1 MSEIKNINLLLPNKL
16 SESSSKQSSSGT
28 SETSFSDIL
37 KKSIEQVNDA
47 QLQADNAIRK
57 AMSGENTDIHDTMIA
72 IQKADVSLKLMME
85 VRNKLLEAYQDIMR
99 TQV

>member
-1 MSEIKNINLLLPNKL
+1 MTKIDNINFLLPNKL
-16 SESSSKQSSSGT
+16 NSGESKQASESKNV
-28 SETSFSDIL
+28 SFGDIL

-47 QLQADNAIRK
+47 QLQADAAIK
-57 AMSGENTDIHDTMIA
+57 AAASGENTDIHDTMIA

>member
-1 MSEIKNINLLLPNKL
+1 MTEVKNVSFLLPNKL
-16 SESSSKQSSSGT
+16 GG
-28 SETSFSDIL
+28 SETKGSSDSAGLPFSEIL

-47 QLQADNAIRK
+47 QLQADSAIK
-57 AMSGENTDIHDTMIA
+57 AAVSGQATDVHDTMIA

>member
-1 MSEIKNINLLLPNKL
+1 MTEIKNINFLLPNKL
-16 SESSSKQSSSGT
+16 NGTENSKPSNENTGA
-28 SETSFSDIL
+28 SFTDIL

-47 QLQADNAIRK
+47 QLQADAAIK
-57 AMSGENTDIHDTMIA
+57 AAAAGENIDIHDTMIA

-99 TQV
+99 TQL